1 MLSPMKELN
10 QNELDQYA
18 KKILEDYDS
27 NNPGTIFKTK
37 LKLSND
43 DALLIQAKVS
53 KLRVKI
59 GEKVL
64 GYKIGC
70 VAKETQK
77 KMGFNQPAWGTLWK
91 SELHQSGVELNKK
104 NYYYILESK
113 MEKNEI

>member
-10 QNELDQYA
+10 QNELDKYA

-53 KLRVKI
+53 KLRVKR

-77 KMGFNQPAWGTLWK
+77 KWVSINLPGEHYGK
-91 SELHQSGVELNKK
+91 V
-104 NYYYILESK
+104 NYTRVV
-113 MEKNEI
+113 

>member
-53 KLRVKI
+53 KLRVKR

-77 KMGFNQPAWGTLWK
+77 KMGFNQPAWGTA
-91 SELHQSGVELNKK
+91 
-104 NYYYILESK
+104 
-113 MEKNEI
+113 MEK